1 MGTGGQRQSLLL
13 VTSVASDRL
22 LSPLSPCSHQWIR
35 PLGKA
40 ERGYRCFG
48 FCAQMIHSLCDE
60 GPGSCGAWRVLGWQ
74 AAGGGGGLRNCASRS
89 RVTFTVSASVII
101 FQFSHAEVRA
111 LGSRKLNILL

>member
-60 GPGSCGAWRVLGWQ
+60 GPGSCGAWRCWDGGPR
-74 AAGGGGGLRNCASRS
+74 AGAGGFGTAPHAVASPLL
-89 RVTFTVSASVII
+89 SALQSS
-101 FQFSHAEVRA
+101 FSSFHM
-111 LGSRKLNILL
+111 LK